1 MLQVL
6 HELWDFVSLFRY
18 TGCDR
23 FMSCDENMLERTHQW
38 KSQQQK
44 LFFFCGAPCVTLC
57 VCLFVCPYFLK
68 LCAFEVYYLRMC
80 MKEDNGLK
88 HIKGD
93 NYVCR
98 NLLSSVIWLTVL
110 VYFKPIWHFL
120 VVLQKSF
127 CMIVS
132 VVLYFSKKMVG
143 MWTCGDI
150 FKTCYFVIR
159 EAPPQFWICGSL
171 QVLIDISIFVQ
182 VFVYRNLVAK
192 AAFR

>member
-1 MLQVL
+1 
-6 HELWDFVSLFRY
+6 
-18 TGCDR
+18 
-23 FMSCDENMLERTHQW
+23 
-38 KSQQQK
+38 
-44 LFFFCGAPCVTLC
+44 
-57 VCLFVCPYFLK
+57 
-68 LCAFEVYYLRMC
+68 
-80 MKEDNGLK
+80 
-88 HIKGD
+88 
-93 NYVCR
+93 
-98 NLLSSVIWLTVL
+98 
-110 VYFKPIWHFL
+110 
-120 VVLQKSF
+120 
-127 CMIVS
+127 MIVS